1 MPHGPCDARRVHDV
15 WTDAV
20 PATWFPQVTAA
31 CLLCS
36 SHHRIPRRF
45 RGQFAKLLQCVQRDF
60 VPELRRSSDAD
71 VAAVATLLDSYISDG
86 AYRKPPDGRDMPRI
100 DLSSMRE
107 NRA

>member
-1 MPHGPCDARRVHDV
+1 MYTLHVFATRHDA
-15 WTDAV
+15 T
-20 PATWFPQVTAA
+20 PQGAYSEADA
-31 CLLCS
+31 CLPAWLYM
-36 SHHRIPRRF
+36 HRIPRRF